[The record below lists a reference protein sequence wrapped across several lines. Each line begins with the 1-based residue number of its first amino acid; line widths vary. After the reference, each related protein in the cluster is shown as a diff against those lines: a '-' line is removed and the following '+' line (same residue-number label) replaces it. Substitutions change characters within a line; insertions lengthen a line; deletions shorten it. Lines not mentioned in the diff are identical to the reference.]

1 MQERSEN
8 WAKLAARGRFGMDVA
23 AVIGGV
29 EYTAISAPV
38 IDRALFSDTLSVGN
52 CISASMKV
60 SVLTDNVIPKS
71 APVIIKA
78 RIYDGNNTSEWLTF
92 GTFYIDRR
100 EENSGLIILQ
110 CYDAMLKTNQSYVD
124 PSDSQKRIGWP
135 KSMKLVIEEI
145 AERIG
150 VKIDSRTVIKTSEPY
165 QVVYPE
171 DYTMQQVLGFI
182 GACHGGN
189 WIITPENKLRLIPII
204 SPPSET
210 FDIIDYEYNKIYTD
224 DGYKLVWQHYESSE
238 PIVNTAGGDLLNVPV
253 VIDKITTSKRTKIS
267 RVTLTGDGN
276 RSYTLGDD
284 SGTEI
289 RIESNP
295 YVCQAICNDLYAAL
309 NGIEYA
315 PFTISKAC
323 YDPCAELGDWI
334 LVGDEVRSVIYSQ
347 KITLGTDFRAD
358 ASAPGKDETSSEY
371 PYLTEVQKLRRGD
384 ERLKAYV
391 DEAKDAIDSKIEQT
405 QTSIML
411 EVGGT
416 YATKE
421 EVNARI
427 TLTEKSIT
435 AEVTRAT
442 EAELSLS
449 SSITQTAESITAEII
464 RATAAE
470 EELSAKVEL
479 TAESIT
485 STLESKITEESDRAK
500 QAEQGLASD
509 LLSGLDYIEGEIVTV
524 KSEMI
529 SQIEQTAESITL
541 SVEAKITAET
551 DRATA
556 AELSLSS
563 SITQTAESITAEVT
577 RAKGAENALSSRITQ
592 TADSITSE
600 ITRAKAEEAKL
611 STKISQTFDNITLS
625 VSETTSNN
633 QTTSTFTLKNGS
645 AVIDTASVTGTT
657 AAQAATIAADAVNGI
672 TLSVTN
678 STTAATSTLT
688 LKNGNVTIASGTIE
702 LKGLVTFSDLE
713 TKGKTEINGDNITT
727 GTISAD
733 RIDASKLYIDKI
745 YTRDTSKRVA
755 IDAASNNNLAVG
767 SGTDN
772 NSNAIQNVYVIGQT
786 KVAIGQYYASGY
798 QSYHL
803 IFDTVKHAIHP
814 ASASYVSAS
823 TDWYLGT
830 SDYPF
835 GDLHVK
841 SAHIG
846 NYQGKVGFFGTN
858 PVSRQTVAQLG
869 TSATLAQC
877 VDKINSLLTALKN
890 YGLLS

>member
-1 MQERSEN
+1 MRERSEN

-100 EENSGLIILQ
+100 EENSGLITLQ
-110 CYDAMLKTNQSYVD
+110 CYDAMLKTNQGYVD

-135 KSMKLVIEEI
+135 KSMKLVVEEI

-150 VKIDSRTVIKTSEPY
+150 VEIDSRTVIKTSEPY
-165 QVVYPE
+165 QVAYPE

-267 RVTLTGDGN
+267 RVTLTGDDN

-371 PYLTEVQKLRRGD
+371 PYLTEVQKLRRED

-421 EVNARI
+421 EVSARI

-435 AEVTRAT
+435 AEVARAT
-442 EAELSLS
+442 AAEGTLS
-449 SSITQTAESITAEII
+449 SRITQTAESITAEII

-509 LLSGLDYIEGEIVTV
+509 LLSGLDDIEGEIVTV

-577 RAKGAENALSSRITQ
+577 RAKGAENTLSSRITQ

-772 NSNAIQNVYVIGQT
+772 NSNAIQNVYIIGQT

-858 PVSRQTVAQLG
+858 PASRQTVAQLG

>member
-1 MQERSEN
+1 M
-8 WAKLAARGRFGMDVA
+8 L
-23 AVIGGV
+23 
-29 EYTAISAPV
+29 
-38 IDRALFSDTLSVGN
+38 LGN

-100 EENSGLIILQ
+100 EENSGLITLQ
-110 CYDAMLKTNQSYVD
+110 CYDAMLKTNQGYVD

-135 KSMKLVIEEI
+135 KSMKLVVEEI

-150 VKIDSRTVIKTSEPY
+150 VEIDSRTVIKTSEPY
-165 QVVYPE
+165 QVAYPE

-267 RVTLTGDGN
+267 RVTLTGDDN

-371 PYLTEVQKLRRGD
+371 PYLTEVQKLRRED

-421 EVNARI
+421 EVSARI

-435 AEVTRAT
+435 AEVARAT
-442 EAELSLS
+442 AAEGTLS
-449 SSITQTAESITAEII
+449 SRITQTAESITAEII

-509 LLSGLDYIEGEIVTV
+509 LLSGLDDIEGEIVTV

-577 RAKGAENALSSRITQ
+577 RAKGAENTLSSRITQ

-772 NSNAIQNVYVIGQT
+772 NSNAIQNVYIIGQT

-858 PVSRQTVAQLG
+858 PASRQTVAQLG